1 LDLIVTL
8 DDATSEVASIF
19 LAEAEGT
26 ASSLRGI
33 AETIETKGLFC
44 SFYTDRGSHYFVTP
58 QAGGKVARDR
68 PTQVGRALAELGIEH
83 IASYSP
89 EGRGR
94 MERVFGTLQKRLPPL
109 LRLEAPASIA
119 AANAWLA
126 EVYRP
131 QHNTRFAVAAAED
144 GTAFTPFVGD
154 LANILCIKEERTVGN
169 DNTVRFVRLVLQIPE
184 QRHRRHFVKANVK
197 VYRYM
202 DGTMAIFHGPRKLA
216 NYTCDGRLI
225 DAAVAAKS
233 AA

>member
-1 LDLIVTL
+1 
-8 DDATSEVASIF
+8 
-19 LAEAEGT
+19 
-26 ASSLRGI
+26 
-33 AETIETKGLFC
+33 
-44 SFYTDRGSHYFVTP
+44 
-58 QAGGKVARDR
+58 VARDR

-131 QHNTRFAVAAAED
+131 QHNARFAVAAAED

-154 LANILCIKEERTVGN
+154 LENVLCIKEERTVGN
-169 DNTVRFVRLVLQIPE
+169 DNTVRFERLVLQIPE

-197 VYRYM
+197 VHRYL

-216 NYTCDGRLI
+216 NYTRDSGLI
-225 DAAVAAKS
+225 DAAVASKS